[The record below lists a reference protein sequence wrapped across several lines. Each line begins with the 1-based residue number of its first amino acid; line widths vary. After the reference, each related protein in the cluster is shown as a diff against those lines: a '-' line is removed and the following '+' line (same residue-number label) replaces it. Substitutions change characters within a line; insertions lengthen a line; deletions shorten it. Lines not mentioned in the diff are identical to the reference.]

1 MYQLHFEW
9 YYAISNGIIMSYELN
24 NKIIKALQSAIGIM
38 FLTKGKENAFFY
50 NKNSFEV
57 KKIFHQ
63 IKVPSP
69 EKMS

>member
-1 MYQLHFEW
+1 
-9 YYAISNGIIMSYELN
+9 MSYELN

-69 EKMS
+69 EKIS